1 MARVPDQDQRAAPA
15 HVLTTLH
22 MDLRHQRAGGIEHVE
37 TALLRVAFD
46 ALRYTVGTEN
56 GNCALRHFIEFLD
69 EARAFTAK
77 VIDHVPVVDDF
88 MTHVNRCA
96 MLLQSAID
104 NFDRPHDSRA
114 KAAGLG
120 KDDSHRLA
128 NSD

>member
-1 MARVPDQDQRAAPA
+1 
-15 HVLTTLH
+15 
-22 MDLRHQRAGGIEHVE
+22 
-37 TALLRVAFD
+37 
-46 ALRYTVGTEN
+46 
-56 GNCALRHFIEFLD
+56 
-69 EARAFTAK
+69 
-77 VIDHVPVVDDF
+77 
-88 MTHVNRCA
+88 